1 MADIIIKSLPVRQAG
16 KKGKHAHNTPAKK
29 MIRVD
34 LTPMVDLGFLL
45 ITFFVFTTTMAKAT
59 VMDIVTPADAE
70 PGDPVCNSCA
80 LTVLLDNNNTL
91 YYYAGAFEKKNIVK
105 TDFAAIREVIQV
117 QKKNLE
123 NAGRDRSQFAL
134 IIKSSDSARFRNFVD
149 ITDEVNINDVKR
161 YYIDELTAEE
171 KEVLQRFHK

>member
-1 MADIIIKSLPVRQAG
+1 MADIEIKNLPARQAG
-16 KKGKHAHNTPAKK
+16 KKGKHATNGPVKT

-59 VMDIVTPADAE
+59 VMDIVTPVDAP
-70 PGDPVCNSCA
+70 PGNPVCNSCA
-80 LTVLLDNNNTL
+80 LTVLLDTNNAL
-91 YYYAGAFEKKNIVK
+91 YYYTGAFQRKNIVK
-105 TDFAAIREVIQV
+105 TDFAAIREVIQI
-117 QKKNLE
+117 QKRNLE
-123 NAGRDRSQFAL
+123 KAGRDRSQLAL

-149 ITDEVNINDVKR
+149 ITDEVTINDVKR

-171 KEVLQRFHK
+171 KAVLQGFHQ